1 MVTQATGGKVM
12 PILLGFFAT
21 TLGRWAAISGMVLV
35 AWFGFARHYENRGAS
50 RVVSQIET
58 KAKVLN
64 EKASDAYDAAR
75 KPGAADRLRKRYC
88 LDC

>member
-1 MVTQATGGKVM
+1 MVKEATGGQVM
-12 PILLGFFAT
+12 PIIVGFLAT
-21 TLGRWAAISGMVLV
+21 TVGRWAAICGMALI
-35 AWFGFARHYENRGAS
+35 AWFGFARYYENKGAS

-64 EKASDAYDAAR
+64 EKASEAYDAAN

>member
-1 MVTQATGGKVM
+1 MVKEATGSKIM
-12 PILLGFFAT
+12 PILLGFLAT
-21 TLGRWAAISGMVLV
+21 KAARWAALFATLII
-35 AWFGFARHYENRGAS
+35 AWFGFARHYENKGAS

-64 EKASDAYDAAR
+64 EKASQAYDAAS

>member
-1 MVTQATGGKVM
+1 M
-12 PILLGFFAT
+12 PILLGFLAT
-21 TLGRWAAISGMVLV
+21 TVGRWVAICGMVLI
-35 AWFGFARHYENRGAS
+35 AWLGFARHYENKGAS
-50 RVVSQIET
+50 SVVSQIET

-64 EKASDAYDAAR
+64 EKADKAYDDAS